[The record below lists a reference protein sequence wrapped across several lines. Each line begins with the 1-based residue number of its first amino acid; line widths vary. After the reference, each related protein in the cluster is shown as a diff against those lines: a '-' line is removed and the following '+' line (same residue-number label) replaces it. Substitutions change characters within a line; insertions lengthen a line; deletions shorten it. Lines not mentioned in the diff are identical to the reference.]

1 MILFD
6 SHCHLNDEKFAG
18 DLDAVIQ
25 RMQEKGVL
33 LCTTVGSDV
42 ETSRQCIKLAE
53 KYPFVFATAGVHP
66 HDAKDVADDYL
77 AEIARM
83 LDHPK
88 CVALGE
94 IGLDYYYDYSPR
106 DVQKR
111 VLEEQIELAYR
122 REMPVVYHVRDAH
135 GDMLN
140 ILQKRA
146 DRLPKGV
153 IHCCSAS
160 AEMVQEYLNLG
171 LFISF
176 AGPVTFK
183 NAAGLLEAAKVVPPH
198 RLMLETDSPYLAPVP
213 HRGKRNEPAYV
224 YHVMQAFCAL
234 HGVPEEVLADI
245 TLRNTLGFYN
255 LPQPEHEFKEGIF
268 PYTNLNFD

>member
-18 DLDAVIQ
+18 DLDEVIK
-25 RMQEKGVL
+25 RMQDAGVL

-53 KYPFVFATAGVHP
+53 KYPFVFASAGVHP
-66 HDAKDVADDYL
+66 HDAKDVKDDYL
-77 AEIARM
+77 SEIDSM
-83 LDHPK
+83 LRHPK

-111 VLEEQIELAYR
+111 VLEEQIELAYI
-122 REMPVVYHVRDAH
+122 REMPVIFHVRDAH
-135 GDMLN
+135 GDMLD
-140 ILQKRA
+140 ILKKRA
-146 DRLPKGV
+146 HRLPKGV

-171 LFISF
+171 LYISF

-183 NAAGLLEAAKVVPPH
+183 NAAGLLDAARVVPPH
-198 RLMLETDSPYLAPVP
+198 RLMIETDSPYLAPVP
-213 HRGKRNEPAYV
+213 NRGKRNEPANVYYV
-224 YHVMQAFCAL
+224 MKTFCEL
-234 HGVPEEVLADI
+234 HNVPEEVLSNI
-245 TLRNTLGFYN
+245 TLRNTLNFYG
-255 LPQPEHEFKEGIF
+255 LPQPEHEFKECIF
-268 PYTNLNFD
+268 PYTNIGF